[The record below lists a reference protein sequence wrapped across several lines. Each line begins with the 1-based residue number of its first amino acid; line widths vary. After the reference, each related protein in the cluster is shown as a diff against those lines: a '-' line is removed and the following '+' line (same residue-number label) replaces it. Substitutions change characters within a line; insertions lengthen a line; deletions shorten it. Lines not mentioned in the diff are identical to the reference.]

1 MTVIPGLVR
10 RAAAEAERHLREGAG
25 LLVRAGRDLERSA
38 RLARLL
44 PDYIERVAVLEREVR
59 DQGTEVRA
67 IRIELDSLVG
77 QLNDRLLPRIDERMD
92 DTERDL
98 AAVATSLI
106 RTGRETAGP
115 RRPAGVGRAADRR
128 AAHQARPAGAAHRP
142 VARPA
147 VHRGQVRRRPRRDAR
162 PDGAARRRAAAA
174 PRPRPPPCRTSP
186 TARPDRGPPRQGGNR
201 ASWTMDA

>member
-67 IRIELDSLVG
+67 IRIELDSSSASSTTG
-77 QLNDRLLPRIDERMD
+77 CCRASTSGWTTPS
-92 DTERDL
+92 
-98 AAVATSLI
+98 ATWRPS
-106 RTGRETAGP
+106 
-115 RRPAGVGRAADRR
+115 RPA
-128 AAHQARPAGAAHRP
+128 
-142 VARPA
+142 
-147 VHRGQVRRRPRRDAR
+147 
-162 PDGAARRRAAAA
+162 
-174 PRPRPPPCRTSP
+174 
-186 TARPDRGPPRQGGNR
+186 
-201 ASWTMDA
+201 